1 MSAVSKKKR
10 EVLTD
15 PTIRIINTLRYGVD
29 WANEFQRCIK
39 ETDVAD
45 WDDRKRVVAAMVWA
59 AAMASQTEL
68 DEESWL
74 DLATMAFRGVSVD
87 PL

>member
-1 MSAVSKKKR
+1 MSAVSRKKR

-15 PTIRIINTLRYGVD
+15 PQIRVVNTLRHGVA
-29 WANEFQRCIK
+29 WANEMQHCIK
-39 ETDVAD
+39 ETDVAN
-45 WDDRKRVVAAMVWA
+45 WDDRKRVVAALVWA
-59 AAMASQTEL
+59 AAMASTTEL